1 MRVFIFCNSIFLQI
15 LMNALMA
22 IIHVMTMLPAPTLM
36 EVMTVNVSLVSLG
49 LASTAQVL

>member
-1 MRVFIFCNSIFLQI
+1 MRVFIFCNSIFWQI

-22 IIHVMTMLPAPTLM
+22 IIHVMRMLPAPTLM
-36 EVMTVNVSLVSLG
+36 EVMTVIVYLVSLG